1 MSKMDEQEFKF
12 PDEAEQKEEEGTSS
26 NMEIEVEIED
36 DTPEE
41 DRGRAPLPKEIV
53 EKLDKD
59 ELSQYDEE
67 VKQKLL
73 QMKKAW
79 HDERRE
85 KERALR
91 EHEEAVAYAK
101 RLMEDN
107 KKVRSVLQQGEKEFV
122 ENMQQSADMA
132 LALAQREY
140 KEAYESGD
148 VDRITEAT
156 MKLQDAN
163 FKVAQSKNFKLPTLQ
178 EPETPVQTR
187 TEPETFQVPK
197 PDDRAVAW
205 QKRNSWFGADEEMTA
220 SALGLHEKLRRSGM
234 TIGSD
239 EYYDTLDKTMR
250 KRFPEYFGEEEPP
263 TQSQEKAEVQTQTK
277 RPPTVVAPAVRS
289 TASNKVKL
297 TTRQINLAKKL
308 GLTPEQYALELKR
321 LEKQ

>member
-1 MSKMDEQEFKF
+1 MATKMDESEFKF
-12 PDEAEQKEEEGTSS
+12 PDEMDEKAEQEEQKL
-26 NMEIEVEIED
+26 EIEIED

-41 DRGRAPLPKEIV
+41 DQGREPLPKEIV

-107 KKVRSVLQQGEKEFV
+107 KKVRGVLQQGEKEFV
-122 ENMQQSADMA
+122 ENLKQSAEMG
-132 LALAQREY
+132 LLIAQREY

-148 VDRITEAT
+148 VDKITEAT
-156 MKLQDAN
+156 QKLQEAN
-163 FKVAQSKNFKLPTLQ
+163 LKAMQAKNFRMPTLQ
-178 EPETPVQTR
+178 EVETPARIDT
-187 TEPETFQVPK
+187 K
-197 PDDRAVAW
+197 PDEAFVPEPDQKAVAW
-205 QKRNSWFGADEEMTA
+205 QKRNPWFGTNRAMTA
-220 SALGLHEKLRRSGM
+220 FALGFHEDLRDNGV
-234 TIGSD
+234 TVGSD
-239 EYYDTLDKTMR
+239 EYYATLDKTMR
-250 KRFPEYFGEEEPP
+250 KRFPEVFGNMSLTNDEE
-263 TQSQEKAEVQTQTK
+263 SVEVQTQPQRK
-277 RPPTVVAPAVRS
+277 QPPTVVAPAVRS
-289 TASNKVKL
+289 TASNKIKL
-297 TTRQINLAKKL
+297 SKRQVALAQKL

-321 LEKQ
+321 LEK

>member
-1 MSKMDEQEFKF
+1 MSKMDETEFKF
-12 PDEAEQKEEEGTSS
+12 PDEQDAKAEQEEKF
-26 NMEIEVEIED
+26 EIEIED

-41 DRGRAPLPKEIV
+41 DRNKQPLPKEIV

-59 ELSQYDEE
+59 ELAQYDDE

-107 KKVRSVLQQGEKEFV
+107 KKVRGVLQQGEKEFA
-122 ENMQQSADMA
+122 ENLKQSAETS
-132 LALAQREY
+132 LILAQREY

-156 MKLQDAN
+156 QKLQEAN
-163 FKVAQSKNFKLPTLQ
+163 FKAMQAKNFKMPSLQ
-178 EPETPVQTR
+178 EVETPVTINA
-187 TEPETFQVPK
+187 K
-197 PDDRAVAW
+197 PDEMSVPEPDRKAVAW
-205 QKRNSWFGADEEMTA
+205 QKRNPWFGTNKAMTA
-220 SALGLHEKLRRSGM
+220 FALGLHEDLRDSG
-234 TIGSD
+234 TAVGSD
-239 EYYDTLDKTMR
+239 EYYSALDKTLR
-250 KRFPEYFGEEEPP
+250 KRFPEVFGNESFDQDEE
-263 TQSQEKAEVQTQTK
+263 SVEVQTQPQRK
-277 RPPTVVAPAVRS
+277 QPPNVVAPAMRS
-289 TASNKVKL
+289 TASNKIKL
-297 TTRQINLAKKL
+297 SKRQVALAQKL

-321 LEKQ
+321 LEK

>member
-1 MSKMDEQEFKF
+1 MPKMDETEFKF
-12 PDEAEQKEEEGTSS
+12 PDEQSATEEQEEKF
-26 NMEIEVEIED
+26 EIEIED

-41 DRGRAPLPKEIV
+41 DRDKQPLPKEIV

-59 ELSQYDEE
+59 ELAQYDED

-91 EHEEAVAYAK
+91 EHDEAVAYAK

-107 KKVRSVLQQGEKEFV
+107 KKVRGVLQQGEKEFA
-122 ENMQQSADMA
+122 ENLKNSAETG
-132 LALAQREY
+132 LLLAQREY

-156 MKLQDAN
+156 QKLQEAN
-163 FKVAQSKNFKLPTLQ
+163 LKAMQAKNFKMPTLQ
-178 EPETPVQTR
+178 EVETPVTIN
-187 TEPETFQVPK
+187 TK
-197 PDDRAVAW
+197 PDEMSVPEPDRKAVAW
-205 QKRNSWFGADEEMTA
+205 QKRNPWFGTNKAMTA
-220 SALGLHEKLRRSGM
+220 FALGLHEDLRDSG
-234 TIGSD
+234 TAVGSD
-239 EYYDTLDKTMR
+239 EYYSALDKTLR
-250 KRFPEYFGEEEPP
+250 KRFPDVFGNESLTNDEE
-263 TQSQEKAEVQTQTK
+263 SVEVQTQAPRK
-277 RPPTVVAPAVRS
+277 QPPTVVAPAVRS

-297 TTRQINLAKKL
+297 SKRQVALAQKL

-321 LEKQ
+321 LEK